1 MLNHIT
7 VMGRLTRD
15 PEVRILS
22 NNVTLTQFTVAV
34 DRDYQK
40 AGAEKQTDFITCRA
54 WCQTAEFID
63 RHFRKGQMIVIEGSL
78 ESSKWKDEQD
88 GSPRTSWFIKVA
100 KARFGEPKRKDDDAG
115 DYPCPADSRPRK
127 GVDVYGTQ
135 FTDLPDDG
143 ELPF

>member
-7 VMGRLTRD
+7 IMGRLTRD
-15 PEVRILS
+15 PEVKILS
-22 NNVTLTQFTVAV
+22 SNITLAQFTVAV

-40 AGAEKQTDFITCRA
+40 EGAEKQTDFIPCRA
-54 WCQTAEFID
+54 WRQTAEFID
-63 RHFRKGQMIVIEGSL
+63 RYFRKGQMIIIEGSL
-78 ESSKWKDEQD
+78 ESSKWTNEQD
-88 GSPRTSWFIKVA
+88 GSPRTSWFINVA

-115 DYPCPADSRPRK
+115 DYPYPAGRRQSK